1 MTLPGSYSPPSSRV
15 VSRVSGRLRQLG
27 WASVPLWSLG
37 LLAFVP
43 FLRLA
48 FVRRRARDWGVFAA
62 YLVVVAGFV
71 VLVSVG
77 GSNGPASAIAG
88 GTVVVLMGFAAVHAF
103 VAFRPATD
111 MLSGTVRHSSGHR
124 NKQALATAQ
133 GRMQRRNEAREL
145 ARANPALARE
155 LRIGRP
161 DVPHEYDDGGLV
173 DVNHVPVEV
182 LASVLDLTPQEAAAV
197 VAARGQLG
205 RFAGPEELTA
215 YAQFEPDRVD
225 AVRDLMWFG

>member
-1 MTLPGSYSPPSSRV
+1 MTLPGSCSPPSSRV

-48 FVRRRARDWGVFAA
+48 FGRRRAKDWGVFAA

-103 VAFRPATD
+103 VAFRPSAD

-145 ARANPALARE
+145 ARENPALARE

-173 DVNHVPVEV
+173 DVNHVPVEF
-182 LASVLDLTPQEAAAV
+182 LASVLDLTPQEAVAV

-205 RFAGPEELTA
+205 RFTCPEELTA

-225 AVRDLMWFG
+225 ALRDLMWFG